1 MRSLLRWAIPP
12 PAISL
17 SVCLLLATLTAATPT
32 LHAQATPT
40 ATGPGGY
47 ITVGGGASYFQ
58 ADYGKRDL
66 GGYIVYADLNRT
78 NRLGL
83 EFEAR
88 LLHHHEEVGTNEE
101 TYLIG
106 PRLALGRR
114 WFNPYAK
121 LLVGEGRFHFP
132 YNYGEGTYLTLAPG
146 AGLDVPVGKSRLTL
160 RLIDFEYQ
168 SWPNFTYGGLNPYG
182 VSAGLAIRIR

>member
-1 MRSLLRWAIPP
+1 MRAILRWAIPP
-12 PAISL
+12 PAL
-17 SVCLLLATLTAATPT
+17 GLLLCLVVLGTSDRSAR
-32 LHAQATPT
+32 AQATPT

-47 ITVGGGASYFQ
+47 ISVGGGVSYYQ

-66 GGYIVYADLNRT
+66 GGYMVYADLNRT

-88 LLHHHEEVGTNEE
+88 LLHHHEEVGTYEE

-121 LLVGEGRFHFP
+121 LLIGEGRFHFP

-182 VSAGLAIRIR
+182 VSAGLAIRVR